1 MPEIF
6 KGLFD
11 TSTSVTISITDFL
24 LCVGVALVLGVFLA
38 VVYAVKSRYTK
49 SFLITLGILPAV
61 VCIVIMMV
69 NGNVGAGVAVAG
81 AFSLVRFR
89 SAPGTAKEICIIFI
103 SMAAGLAFGMGYL
116 AYGAIFM
123 IAAGAV
129 LMLCE
134 TFKIWERKPVLKEKN
149 VRITIPEN
157 LDYTSVFNDIFDKYA
172 ERYDMVKM
180 KTTNMGS
187 MFRVDYHIVM
197 KDITKEKEMVDELR
211 MRNGNL
217 EVVVQRTDYTG
228 SEL

>member
-1 MPEIF
+1 MFDSIF
-6 KGLFD
+6 QK
-11 TSTSVTISITDFL
+11 STGNVITTGDIFL
-24 LCVGVALVLGVFLA
+24 ALGVALLA
-38 VVYAVKSRYTK
+38 GIIFATMCFYKTRSTK
-49 SFLITLGILPAV
+49 SFLMATALLPAV
-61 VCIVIMMV
+61 VALVIVLV
-69 NGNVGAGVAVAG
+69 NGNIGAGVAIAG

-103 SMAAGLAFGMGYL
+103 SMAAGLTFGMGYL
-116 AYGAIFM
+116 AYGAVFM

-157 LDYTSVFNDIFDKYA
+157 LDYTSVFNDVFDKYT
-172 ERYDMVKM
+172 EKYDLVKI
-180 KTTNMGS
+180 KTSDMGS

-211 MRNGNL
+211 IRNGNL
-217 EVVVQRTDYTG
+217 EVIVQRTDYTG

>member
-1 MPEIF
+1 MFNSIF
-6 KGLFD
+6 QE
-11 TSTSVTISITDFL
+11 STGNVITTGDIFL
-24 LCVGVALVLGVFLA
+24 ALGVALLSGVVFA
-38 VVYAVKSRYTK
+38 TMCFYKTRSTK
-49 SFLITLGILPAV
+49 SFLMATSLLPMVVALVIIL
-61 VCIVIMMV
+61 V
-69 NGNVGAGVAVAG
+69 NGNIGAGIAIAG

-89 SAPGTAKEICIIFI
+89 SAAGTAKEICIIFI
-103 SMAAGLAFGMGYL
+103 SMAAGLAFGMGFL

-123 IAAGAV
+123 VGAGAV

-134 TFKIWERKPVLKEKN
+134 TLKIWERKPVLKEKN
-149 VRITIPEN
+149 VRITLPEN

>member
-1 MPEIF
+1 
-6 KGLFD
+6 
-11 TSTSVTISITDFL
+11 
-24 LCVGVALVLGVFLA
+24 
-38 VVYAVKSRYTK
+38 
-49 SFLITLGILPAV
+49 
-61 VCIVIMMV
+61 
-69 NGNVGAGVAVAG
+69 
-81 AFSLVRFR
+81 
-89 SAPGTAKEICIIFI
+89 
-103 SMAAGLAFGMGYL
+103 
-116 AYGAIFM
+116 M
-123 IAAGAV
+123 IASGAV

-187 MFRVDYHIVM
+187 MFRVDYHVVM

>member
-1 MPEIF
+1 MFDSIF
-6 KGLFD
+6 QEG
-11 TSTSVTISITDFL
+11 TGNVITTGDIFL
-24 LCVGVALVLGVFLA
+24 ALGVALLA
-38 VVYAVKSRYTK
+38 GIIFATMCFYKTRSTK
-49 SFLITLGILPAV
+49 SFLMATALLPAV
-61 VCIVIMMV
+61 VALVIVLV
-69 NGNVGAGVAVAG
+69 NGNIGAGVAIAG

-129 LMLCE
+129 LMFCE

>member
-89 SAPGTAKEICIIFI
+89 SAAGTAKEIAVIFLA
-103 SMAAGLAFGMGYL
+103 MAAGLVCGMGYL
-116 AYGAIFM
+116 AYAALFTLIIGVIFLALQF
-123 IAAGAV
+123 I
-129 LMLCE
+129 
-134 TFKIWERKPVLKEKN
+134 KIPQSKSVLKQKTL
-149 VRITIPEN
+149 RITIPED
-157 LDYTSVFNDIFDKYA
+157 LDYTSIFNDIFDKYTT
-172 ERYDMVKM
+172 EYKLTNVK
-180 KTTNMGS
+180 TSNMGS
-187 MFRVDYHIVM
+187 LFKLTYHLTE
-197 KDITKEKEMVDELR
+197 KDITKEKEMIDELR
-211 MRNGNL
+211 VRNGNL
-217 EVVVQRTDYTG
+217 EISI
-228 SEL
+228 SEQEEIRDAL

>member
-1 MPEIF
+1 MFDSIF
-6 KGLFD
+6 QEGEGNA
-11 TSTSVTISITDFL
+11 ITTGDIFL
-24 LCVGVALVLGVFLA
+24 ALGVALLAGIVFA
-38 VVYAVKSRYTK
+38 TMCFYKTRSTK
-49 SFLITLGILPAV
+49 SFLMATALLPMVVALVIIL
-61 VCIVIMMV
+61 V
-69 NGNVGAGVAVAG
+69 NGNIGAGVAIAG

-123 IAAGAV
+123 VGAGAA
-129 LMLCE
+129 LMVCE

-157 LDYTSVFNDIFDKYA
+157 LDYPTVFNDIFEKYT
-172 ERYDMVKM
+172 EKYEMVKM

-197 KDITKEKEMVDELR
+197 KDVTQEREMVDELR

-217 EVVVQRTDYTG
+217 EVIVQRTDYTG